1 MATGATRKSKK
12 PVQLATAARLGRS
25 ALGIAGFAVVVLLI
39 GFCARE
45 LSRLPIE
52 RVLVTGDLHR
62 VSRSQ
67 LEAMVNDSLQ
77 GGFLGVDLAYV
88 RQPLEQLPW
97 VFRVVV
103 KRRWPSSLEIQVTEQ
118 LPIARWG
125 NDAYVN
131 HEGEVFRPEQ
141 VELMPELPLLSCP
154 PNSQLLLMQNFM
166 HMQQQLAAI
175 KLQVAELNLDE
186 RGGLRA
192 RLSDGSELVFGRGD
206 MEEKLARYLG
216 VFHAELQTRQAQV
229 RSVDLRYRHGL
240 AVAWNTG

>member
-1 MATGATRKSKK
+1 MATGATRKSGK
-12 PVQLATAARLGRS
+12 PVRFASAARLGHS
-25 ALGIAGFAVVVLLI
+25 VLGIAGFAAVAVVL

-52 RVLVTGDLHR
+52 RVLVTGDLQR

-67 LEAMVNDSLQ
+67 LESMVNDSLQ
-77 GGFLGVDLAYV
+77 GGFLWVDLAYV
-88 RQPLEQLPW
+88 REPLEQLPW
-97 VFRVVV
+97 IFRVVV
-103 KRRWPSSLEIQVTEQ
+103 KRRWPGSLEIQVTEQ

-125 NDAYVN
+125 DDAYVN
-131 HEGEVFRPEQ
+131 HEGEVFRPRQ
-141 VELMPELPLLSCP
+141 VQSMPELPLLYGP
-154 PNSQLLLMQNFM
+154 PNSQLRLMQNFM
-166 HMQQQLAAI
+166 HMQEQLAAI
-175 KLQVAELNLDE
+175 KLQVTELNLDE

-216 VFHAELQTRQAQV
+216 VFHAELETRQAQV
-229 RSVDLRYRHGL
+229 RSVDLRYKHGL